1 MAKKDMTA
9 KHPTNALEKLFLHA
23 LGDIY
28 AAEKTAAKA
37 LKSLAATATL
47 PSLQA
52 ALTAHGDETEAQRQR
67 LKEVFEVFEA
77 KPKSIACKAIS
88 GIVDEGDEIMDTF
101 GDTNAADAAAIFVA
115 QAIEHYEINRL
126 GALREWAEEL
136 GKPEAA
142 RLLAAI
148 LDNEYAADKML
159 TKIAEE
165 QANIAAEGRQPAE
178 RPAM

>member
-1 MAKKDMTA
+1 MASKDMTA
-9 KHPTNALEKLFLHA
+9 KHAANALEKLFLHG

-37 LKSLAATATL
+37 LKSLASTATL

-52 ALTAHGDETEAQRQR
+52 ALTAHGEETDSQRER
-67 LKEVFEVFEA
+67 LKEVFEIFDA
-77 KPKSIACKAIS
+77 KPKSVACKAIT
-88 GIVDEGDEIMDTF
+88 GIVDEGDEIMDVF
-101 GDTNAADAAAIFVA
+101 GDTAAADAAAIFVA

-126 GALREWAEEL
+126 GALREWAEAL

-142 RLLAAI
+142 RLLSVM
-148 LDNEYAADKML
+148 LDNEYAADRML

-165 QANIAAEGRQPAE
+165 QANLAAEGK